1 MRRWKYFMS
10 VSVHSGRFL
19 GRTELRSEPCLEIVR
34 GARKRQFFN
43 PQLSSMVRRLKA
55 QVVAFLMHVLAG
67 ELHLQSARSVAKAWR
82 EIAK

>member
-10 VSVHSGRFL
+10 VGAHSGRFL

-34 GARKRQFFN
+34 GTRKRQYFY

-55 QVVAFLMHVLAG
+55 QVVTFLMHVLAR
-67 ELHLQSARSVAKAWR
+67 ELHLQSVRSAAKAWR